1 MNKPF
6 SQACANNQQPIAAVL
21 KQLLVD
27 SGSVLEIG
35 SGTGQHAVYFG
46 TQLPQLQWHTSDR
59 VENHPG
65 IHQWLNE
72 AGLNNVHP
80 PLVLDV
86 SQPQW
91 PQVEIDTIFS
101 ANSVHIMG
109 WPEVEQLFAGVGRL
123 LPIGGLLMLYGPFNY
138 SNRYTSDSNA
148 RFDIWLKQQ
157 HPASAIRNFEAV
169 DQLAADIGLRLQHDI
184 EMPANNRILCW
195 RKH

>member
-6 SQACANNQQPIAAVL
+6 SQACANNQQAIAAVL
-21 KQLLVD
+21 QQLLVD
-27 SGSVLEIG
+27 SGNVLEIG

-65 IHQWLNE
+65 IRQWLNE

-91 PQVEIDTIFS
+91 PPVEIDTIFS

-123 LPIGGLLMLYGPFNY
+123 LPVGGLLLLYGPFNY
-138 SNRYTSDSNA
+138 NNQYTSDSNA

-157 HPASAIRNFEAV
+157 HPASAIRDFEAV
-169 DQLAADIGLRLQHDI
+169 DQLATNIGLHLQHDI

-195 RKH
+195 CKQ